1 MSQQQGSRRR
11 RQQLHP
17 NSRSNPSSPSPTSST
32 STSTS
37 SSFEIIASPTHLPDS
52 ARSQPILKSA
62 SNGKEEHQQQTTVRS
77 VAEMMFGGLKAVNNR
92 FWEVDRKIGRWLHLD
107 VREDEPDEPSEGED
121 SDNKI
126 ILDVDGEFENINNHH
141 HYSSRH
147 NIRNEHSQ
155 PARNQ
160 NPARNQPPP
169 SYYHDN
175 AQTTSS
181 QLTLLLPAPPI
192 PQTTL
197 ERLTSY
203 LPIFPTHAHLLTAL
217 HLHPRHVLLQR
228 RNMVPPPIL
237 LASHPPRRARTW
249 KFRHSPLRVARAMAR
264 FTERSLAI
272 ERW

>member
-1 MSQQQGSRRR
+1 
-11 RQQLHP
+11 
-17 NSRSNPSSPSPTSST
+17 
-32 STSTS
+32 
-37 SSFEIIASPTHLPDS
+37 
-52 ARSQPILKSA
+52 
-62 SNGKEEHQQQTTVRS
+62 
-77 VAEMMFGGLKAVNNR
+77 
-92 FWEVDRKIGRWLHLD
+92 LD

-203 LPIFPTHAHLLTAL
+203 LPIFPTLPFPFTQSPPAKSAL
-217 HLHPRHVLLQR
+217 PTYTYHPPTHTSSRHCTYIPDMSFSKEEIWYHHPSSWLR
-228 RNMVPPPIL
+228 IL
-237 LASHPPRRARTW
+237 LEEQERGS
-249 KFRHSPLRVARAMAR
+249 FDIPLLGWR
-264 FTERSLAI
+264 
-272 ERW
+272 ERWRGLLKEVWQSKDGEQKILLVVVIASLFVDADGTGGEREARKKRKFWELTREVCAGFVFGGEDGGGRGEGVRCFGMSLLVSPFLWNCISNEE